1 MNENLENVH
10 DYLYEM
16 SKQSD
21 KKNNNEHH
29 TADRKIVKKDYA
41 DILEYIRKE
50 ISTNHAQ
57 ELAEVIS
64 DESGQT
70 VLKNLIKQY
79 INKNN
84 FMCSDIENFEQLV
97 NKIFEDMAGFGLLT
111 QYIYDKDVEEINITA
126 WNNIEVLYPKDKGG
140 LKKLGETFGSPQQS
154 VDIVQKMC
162 ACGGIRL
169 DESQPVK
176 DSYIFKGT
184 RCSAIMYPA
193 VDRETGVSAS
203 IRRQK
208 KRAITRE
215 KLLDENS
222 AIAEEL
228 NFISTCINCGV
239 SVGYT
244 GGTGSGKTADMGIV
258 LRDIPYNKRIYTIE
272 DSRELD
278 LIAIDDHGKVL
289 NRVVHT
295 VTRPHEDTK
304 SNVDAELLLKEAL
317 RQHPDIIVP
326 AEMRGSEAWT
336 AVNAGLTGHTIVTSV
351 HANSAEE
358 AYERIFMLC
367 LEKNANLTEKM
378 LMTQIIKA
386 FPIMV
391 FKKQLTDGTRK
402 IMSIVEGID
411 YDNGKVRYRT
421 LFRFQK
427 TKQYFDENDVW
438 HIEGNH
444 KRIGCIT
451 DTLALKLYE
460 NGADEETILK
470 YARADWT
477 AEETYA
483 ALEKGDRNDI
493 I

>member
-1 MNENLENVH
+1 MGNAL
-10 DYLYEM
+10 DYVYEM
-16 SKQSD
+16 GKRP
-21 KKNNNEHH
+21 NANTNNERSVSN
-29 TADRKIVKKDYA
+29 RKIVKKEYA
-41 DILEYIRKE
+41 DILEFIRKE
-50 ISTNHAQ
+50 ISTNHAN

-64 DESGQT
+64 DASGQT

-79 INKNN
+79 INSNN
-84 FMCSDIENFEQLV
+84 FMCSDIENFESLV

-126 WNNIEVLYPKDKGG
+126 WNNIEVLSPNYNGG
-140 LKKLGETFGSPQQS
+140 LKKLDETFASPQQAI
-154 VDIVQKMC
+154 DIVQKMC

-193 VDRETGVSAS
+193 VDKETGVSAS

-208 KRAITRE
+208 KRAITKK

-228 NFISTCINCGV
+228 DFISMCINCGV

-258 LRDIPYNKRIYTIE
+258 LRDIPYNKRIYSIE

-278 LIAIDDHGKVL
+278 LIATDDNGKVL

-326 AEMRGSEAWT
+326 AEMRGAEAWT

-391 FKKQLTDGTRK
+391 FKKQLPDGSRK
-402 IMSIVEGID
+402 IMSVVEGLD
-411 YDNGKVRYRT
+411 YNEGRVRYNT
-421 LFRFQK
+421 IFRFQK
-427 TKQYFDENDVW
+427 TRQYVDNDGELR
-438 HIEGNH
+438 IEGHH
-444 KRIGCIT
+444 KRMGCIS
-451 DTLALKLYE
+451 DILALKLYE
-460 NGADEETILK
+460 NGAEVDTILQ
-470 YARADWT
+470 YAKVGWN
-477 AEETYA
+477 AEATYA
-483 ALEKGDRNDI
+483 ALEGGDIENAI
-493 I
+493 L

>member
-1 MNENLENVH
+1 MGNAL
-10 DYLYEM
+10 DYVYEM
-16 SKQSD
+16 GKRP
-21 KKNNNEHH
+21 NANTNNERSVSN
-29 TADRKIVKKDYA
+29 RKIVKKEYV
-41 DILEYIRKE
+41 DILEFIRKE
-50 ISTNHAQ
+50 ISTNHAN

-64 DESGQT
+64 DASGQT

-79 INKNN
+79 INSNN
-84 FMCSDIENFEQLV
+84 FMCSDIENFESLV

-126 WNNIEVLYPKDKGG
+126 WNNIEVLSPNYKGG
-140 LKKLGETFGSPQQS
+140 LKKLDETFASPQQAI
-154 VDIVQKMC
+154 DIVQKMC

-193 VDRETGVSAS
+193 VDKETGVSAS

-208 KRAITRE
+208 KRAITKK

-228 NFISTCINCGV
+228 DFISMCINCGV

-258 LRDIPYNKRIYTIE
+258 LRDIPYNKRIYSIE

-278 LIAIDDHGKVL
+278 LIATDDNGKVL

-326 AEMRGSEAWT
+326 AEMRGAEAWT

-391 FKKQLTDGTRK
+391 FKKQLPDGSRK
-402 IMSIVEGID
+402 IMSVVEGLD
-411 YDNGKVRYRT
+411 YNEGRVRYNT
-421 LFRFQK
+421 IFRFQK
-427 TKQYFDENDVW
+427 TRQYVDNDGELR
-438 HIEGNH
+438 IEGHH
-444 KRIGCIT
+444 KRMGCIS
-451 DTLALKLYE
+451 DILALKLYE
-460 NGADEETILK
+460 NGAEVDTILQ
-470 YARADWT
+470 YAKVGWN
-477 AEETYA
+477 AETTYA
-483 ALEKGDRNDI
+483 ALEGGDSENAI
-493 I
+493 L

>member
-1 MNENLENVH
+1 MGRAL

-16 SKQSD
+16 G
-21 KKNNNEHH
+21 KNPNTNINGEHNVSN
-29 TADRKIVKKDYA
+29 RKIVKKEYK
-41 DILEYIRKE
+41 DILEFIRKE
-50 ISTNHAQ
+50 ISTNHAN

-64 DESGQT
+64 EESGQT
-70 VLKNLIKQY
+70 ILKNLIKQY
-79 INKNN
+79 INANN

-126 WNNIEVLYPKDKGG
+126 WNNIEVLYPNDKGG
-140 LKKLGETFGSPQQS
+140 LKKLKETFASPQQA

-193 VDRETGVSAS
+193 VDKETGVSAS

-208 KRAITRE
+208 KRAITKE
-215 KLLDENS
+215 KLLIENS

-228 NFISTCINCGV
+228 DFLSLCINCGV

-258 LRDIPYNKRIYTIE
+258 LRDIPHNKRIYTIE

-278 LIAIDDHGKVL
+278 LIATDTHGNVL

-295 VTRPHEDTK
+295 VTRPHEDLK

-326 AEMRGSEAWT
+326 AEMRGAEAWT

-391 FKKQLTDGTRK
+391 FKKQLPDGSRK

-411 YDNGKVRYRT
+411 YTDGRVRYKT
-421 LFRFQK
+421 IFRFQK
-427 TKQYFDENDVW
+427 TRQYNDNDGKL
-438 HIEGNH
+438 HIEGQHN
-444 KRIGCIT
+444 RIGCIS
-451 DTLALKLYE
+451 DILALKLYE
-460 NGADEETILK
+460 NGADVSTILQ
-470 YARADWT
+470 YAKKDWN
-477 AEETYA
+477 AESTYE
-483 ALEKGDRNDI
+483 ALKGGRQGVGL
-493 I
+493 

>member
-1 MNENLENVH
+1 MGNAL
-10 DYLYEM
+10 DYVYEM
-16 SKQSD
+16 GKRP
-21 KKNNNEHH
+21 NANTNNERSVSN
-29 TADRKIVKKDYA
+29 RKIVKKEYA
-41 DILEYIRKE
+41 DILEFIRKE
-50 ISTNHAQ
+50 ISTNHAN

-64 DESGQT
+64 DASGQT

-79 INKNN
+79 INSNN
-84 FMCSDIENFEQLV
+84 FMCSDIENFESLV

-126 WNNIEVLYPKDKGG
+126 WNNIEVLSPNYKGG
-140 LKKLGETFGSPQQS
+140 LKKLDETFASPQQAI
-154 VDIVQKMC
+154 DIVQKMC

-193 VDRETGVSAS
+193 VDKETGVSAS

-208 KRAITRE
+208 KRAITKK

-228 NFISTCINCGV
+228 DFISMCINCGV

-258 LRDIPYNKRIYTIE
+258 LRDIPYNKRIYSIE

-278 LIAIDDHGKVL
+278 LIATDDNGKVL

-326 AEMRGSEAWT
+326 AEMRGAEAWT

-391 FKKQLTDGTRK
+391 FKKQLPDGSRK
-402 IMSIVEGID
+402 IMSVVEGLD
-411 YDNGKVRYRT
+411 YNEGRVRYNT
-421 LFRFQK
+421 IFRFQK
-427 TKQYFDENDVW
+427 TRQYVDNDGELR
-438 HIEGNH
+438 IEGHH
-444 KRIGCIT
+444 KRMGCIS
-451 DTLALKLYE
+451 DILALKLYE
-460 NGADEETILK
+460 NGAEVDTILQ
-470 YARADWT
+470 YAKVGWN
-477 AEETYA
+477 AETTYA
-483 ALEKGDRNDI
+483 ALEGGDSENAI
-493 I
+493 L